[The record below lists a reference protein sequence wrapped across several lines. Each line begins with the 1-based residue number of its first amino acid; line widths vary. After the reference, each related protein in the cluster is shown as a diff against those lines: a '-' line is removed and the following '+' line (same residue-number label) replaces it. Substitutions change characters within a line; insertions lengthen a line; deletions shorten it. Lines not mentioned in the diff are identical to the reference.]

1 MAARPT
7 SPAAASRPSLA
18 EVGDAVRDATAAR
31 PGAIVTVACP
41 GGAVHLVTDAI
52 RAALAAARTPHRL
65 VTVGRTGR
73 IGDVRPPDA
82 GEVLVVGEVQFAV
95 GPALDALAEL
105 AEPGIDGGAVVMVHR
120 TGATNG
126 PLAIAHLGARRANA
140 AFTLSRS
147 TGSELR
153 AATKVNAAEAER
165 RIAITAGRA
174 DLLAALELDGSLVP
188 DVTARLSVVAPPDR
202 RVAELLAFGLP
213 VDRLAALTDDAD
225 DAVDRLVVEGVLD
238 PPDSATGSST
248 TPSLLAG
255 VAEAVR
261 SITTGARRAEVIELL
276 GRDDSGVL
284 ITDLAAQ
291 LRATADRSAA
301 AGAVYRRAADEL
313 AGVDPV
319 AALGWVDDAR
329 AAGVGAADLALAE
342 AVAAVGAG
350 KPNRA
355 LAVLHEV
362 PAEAVDRADAA
373 LVRAAA
379 WVALGDLEAAAVSLD
394 ASHLRPLARWARI
407 GAGVPTDTSTN
418 TGDTESFG
426 STGSTADAAAA
437 SDAATTL
444 GEAVATWVAGDRDGC
459 VDAVRRA
466 VLRHRAEWG
475 AHRWP
480 ATADLV
486 GALLCAQLDDLE
498 RAERVVLDA
507 IGERRGGR
515 GHHRRHLLTSAWLA
529 ATRGRLDDAAG
540 VLGEVAADELAP
552 HEALWRAG
560 VACSIAVRDPE
571 LDALAPSA
579 ATALTVASGS
589 GTHLYDLGIVTD
601 IAAAAARAG
610 MARTDELLAP
620 AERAVARLG
629 DPPALVAD
637 LAWARLRV
645 ALCCDDPDAIAACA
659 RALAELP
666 APAHH
671 GLRQQVAAA
680 LVAIGAASTA
690 STVPPVEAAAIEQLS
705 QRLADVGLPHEAAR
719 LCGFAAVHTPSES
732 DARRLLKH
740 SRLFRAQRA
749 QLKRAARVDR
759 DVVRLSEQETRVAQL
774 VLEGRTHREI
784 GATLFISAKTV
795 EHHVAHIRTKLSA
808 GSRAEMLAAIRAY
821 LELASSPS

>member
-1 MAARPT
+1 MI
-7 SPAAASRPSLA
+7 
-18 EVGDAVRDATAAR
+18 G
-31 PGAIVTVACP
+31 
-41 GGAVHLVTDAI
+41 
-52 RAALAAARTPHRL
+52 RL
-65 VTVGRTGR
+65 NHV
-73 IGDVRPPDA
+73 
-82 GEVLVVGEVQFAV
+82 
-95 GPALDALAEL
+95 
-105 AEPGIDGGAVVMVHR
+105 
-120 TGATNG
+120 
-126 PLAIAHLGARRANA
+126 AIA
-140 AFTLSRS
+140 
-147 TGSELR
+147 
-153 AATKVNAAEAER
+153 
-165 RIAITAGRA
+165 
-174 DLLAALELDGSLVP
+174 VP
-188 DVTARLSVVAPPDR
+188 
-202 RVAELLAFGLP
+202 
-213 VDRLAALTDDAD
+213 
-225 DAVDRLVVEGVLD
+225 
-238 PPDSATGSST
+238 
-248 TPSLLAG
+248 
-255 VAEAVR
+255 
-261 SITTGARRAEVIELL
+261 
-276 GRDDSGVL
+276 
-284 ITDLAAQ
+284 
-291 LRATADRSAA
+291 
-301 AGAVYRRAADEL
+301 
-313 AGVDPV
+313 
-319 AALGWVDDAR
+319 
-329 AAGVGAADLALAE
+329 
-342 AVAAVGAG
+342 
-350 KPNRA
+350 
-355 LAVLHEV
+355 
-362 PAEAVDRADAA
+362 
-373 LVRAAA
+373 
-379 WVALGDLEAAAVSLD
+379 DLEAAAASLD
-394 ASHLRPLARWARI
+394 LSVLRPLAQWARI
-407 GAGVPTDTSTN
+407 GAGVPVDDSPSSSNATE
-418 TGDTESFG
+418 TGRG
-426 STGSTADAAAA
+426 SDAAA
-437 SDAATTL
+437 TL

-459 VDAVRRA
+459 LDAVRRA
-466 VLRHRAEWG
+466 VLRHRAEVD

-540 VLGEVAADELAP
+540 VLGDVAADELAP

-579 ATALTVASGS
+579 AAALTVASAS
-589 GTHLYDLGIVTD
+589 GTHLYDLGIITD

-645 ALCCDDPDAIAACA
+645 ALCCDDPVATATAA
-659 RALAELP
+659 RSLAGLP
-666 APAHH
+666 VPTHH
-671 GLRQQVAAA
+671 VLRREVADA
-680 LVAIGAASTA
+680 LVAIAESFGAGT
-690 STVPPVEAAAIEQLS
+690 TPEIEAAAIEQLS

-719 LCGFAAVHTPSES
+719 LCGFAAVHTPIES

-795 EHHVAHIRTKLSA
+795 EHHVAHIRTKLAA